1 MGLGLRFRARLA
13 LDLARARLLGVPLEC
28 RRAASADGLAGRPS
42 PPGTFHFEVDGRP
55 ALLCY
60 GRPSTLGREI
70 FGGVV
75 PYGELWRTGANEP
88 TVIHLPFASEI
99 AGLRAP
105 RGSFSLYTVPDPA
118 RWLLVVN
125 RSTRQW
131 GLTRSERGPAGR
143 WFHSAYHD
151 LVRKAELGRAPVE
164 TRKIAHVEQLTARA
178 EMRAGS
184 TTLLLEWETTQI
196 RIPIRARAGRSRA

>member
-1 MGLGLRFRARLA
+1 MALGLRLRALLA

-28 RRAASADGLAGRPS
+28 NPPPSADGLADRRS
-42 PPGTFHFEVDGRP
+42 PPGALHFEVDGRR

-60 GRPSTLGREI
+60 GRPSTSGREI

-105 RGSFSLYTVPDPA
+105 RGSFSLYTIPGPD

-131 GLTRSERGPAGR
+131 GLTRPERGPAGR
-143 WFHSAYHD
+143 LFHSAYTD

-164 TRKIAHVEQLTARA
+164 TRKIPHVERLTASA
-178 EMRAGS
+178 EMREGS
-184 TTLLLEWETTQI
+184 TTLLLEWEATQI
-196 RIPIRARAGRSRA
+196 RIPIHARAGRSRA